1 MADAAV
7 DTDTDTATATT
18 ATVEIDNPI
27 PGVRR
32 LTLNRPEKRNAL
44 SNQLRGELLEGLQ
57 AADRDDA
64 IRVTIIRGAGK
75 AFSSGYDLGSDLGSN
90 QPYWTSEVGMK
101 WARHVTAGWTS
112 IWDLYKPVIAQVHGY
127 AMAGG
132 LELVGACDLAYGA
145 EDARF
150 SHPVTRFA
158 LPDFDWFPTHLSPRV
173 AMELQVAGREFNG
186 VEAVAAGIINQA
198 FPAAELEERVLAIAE
213 RMAGTASAVL
223 AVNKR
228 AVHTAIEARGGR
240 SVIRTLGDLQAGPH
254 LGSMRRRDP
263 RSREERE
270 LSGWRSFPRVPKR
283 STQAGFPPPS
293 RTAILARRSSPS
305 RSWTAPR

>member
-1 MADAAV
+1 MAESPV
-7 DTDTDTATATT
+7 
-18 ATVEIDNPI
+18 ATVEIEDPI

-32 LTLNRPEKRNAL
+32 FTLNRPEKRNAM
-44 SNQLRGELLEGLQ
+44 SNQLRRELLEGLQ
-57 AADRDDA
+57 AADGDDA
-64 IRVTIIRGAGK
+64 VRVSIIRGAGK
-75 AFSSGYDLGSDLGSN
+75 CFSSGYDLGSDLGAD
-90 QPYWTSEVGMK
+90 QPYWTSEAGMQ

-145 EDARF
+145 LDARF

-158 LPDFDWFPTHLSPRV
+158 LPDFDWFPTHLPPRV

-186 VEAVAAGIINQA
+186 SEAAVAGIINQA
-198 FPAAELEERVLAIAE
+198 FAADELEERVLAIAE
-213 RMAGTASAVL
+213 RISQTSSAVL

-228 AVHTAIEARGGR
+228 AVHTALEARGGR

-254 LGSMRRRDP
+254 LSSMGADEILDRVKSGS
-263 RSREERE
+263 
-270 LSGWRSFPRVPKR
+270 
-283 STQAGFPPPS
+283 
-293 RTAILARRSSPS
+293 
-305 RSWTAPR
+305 

>member
-1 MADAAV
+1 MAEEVAV
-7 DTDTDTATATT
+7 
-18 ATVEIDNPI
+18 VIDEPAE
-27 PGVRR
+27 GVRR
-32 LTLNRPEKRNAL
+32 FTLNRPEKRNAMN
-44 SNQLRGELLEGLQ
+44 NQLRSELLDGLRG
-57 AADRDDA
+57 ADADDS
-64 IRVTIIRGAGK
+64 IRVSIVRGAGK
-75 AFSSGYDLGSDLGSN
+75 CFSSGYDLGSDLGSD
-90 QPYWTSEVGMK
+90 QPYWTSAVGMQ

-112 IWDLYKPVIAQVHGY
+112 IWDMYKPVIAQVHGY

-145 EDARF
+145 SDARF

-186 VEAVAAGIINQA
+186 TEAAAVGIINQA
-198 FPAAELEERVLAIAE
+198 FASDELESKVLEIAS

-254 LGSMRRRDP
+254 LSAMGADEIL
-263 RSREERE
+263 SRVK
-270 LSGWRSFPRVPKR
+270 SGN
-283 STQAGFPPPS
+283 
-293 RTAILARRSSPS
+293 
-305 RSWTAPR
+305 

>member
-1 MADAAV
+1 MADAAE
-7 DTDTDTATATT
+7 
-18 ATVEIDNPI
+18 TVSIDDPVE
-27 PGVRR
+27 GVRR

-44 SNQLRGELLEGLQ
+44 SNQLRRELLEGLQ
-57 AADRDDA
+57 AADTDDSV
-64 IRVTIIRGAGK
+64 RVSIVRGAGK
-75 AFSSGYDLGSDLGSN
+75 CFSSGYDLGSDLGSD
-90 QPYWTSEVGMK
+90 QPYWTSKVGMQ

-112 IWDLYKPVIAQVHGY
+112 VWDLYKPVIAQVHGY

-145 EDARF
+145 ENARF

-158 LPDFDWFPTHLSPRV
+158 LPDFDWFPTHLPPRV

-186 VEAVAAGIINQA
+186 TEAAAAGIINQA
-198 FPAAELEERVLAIAE
+198 FPESELEAKVLEIAE
-213 RMAGTASAVL
+213 RMAGTSSAVL

-254 LGSMRRRDP
+254 LSAMGAGEILDRVKSGS
-263 RSREERE
+263 
-270 LSGWRSFPRVPKR
+270 
-283 STQAGFPPPS
+283 
-293 RTAILARRSSPS
+293 
-305 RSWTAPR
+305 

>member
-1 MADAAV
+1 MSEEVAV
-7 DTDTDTATATT
+7 A
-18 ATVEIDNPI
+18 IDEPAE
-27 PGVRR
+27 GVRR
-32 LTLNRPEKRNAL
+32 FTLNRPDKRNAMN
-44 SNQLRGELLEGLQ
+44 NQLRRELLDGLR
-57 AADRDDA
+57 AADEDEA
-64 IRVTIIRGAGK
+64 IRVSIVRGAGK
-75 AFSSGYDLGSDLGSN
+75 CFSSGYDLGSDLGSD
-90 QPYWTSEVGMK
+90 QPYWTSAVGMQ

-158 LPDFDWFPTHLSPRV
+158 LPDFDWFPTHLPPRV
-173 AMELQVAGREFNG
+173 AMELQVAGREFSG
-186 VEAVAAGIINQA
+186 TEAAQVGIINQA
-198 FPAAELEERVLAIAE
+198 FTAEDLEAKVLEIAS
-213 RMAGTASAVL
+213 RMAGTSSAVL

-254 LGSMRRRDP
+254 LAAMGADEILSRVKSGS
-263 RSREERE
+263 
-270 LSGWRSFPRVPKR
+270 
-283 STQAGFPPPS
+283 
-293 RTAILARRSSPS
+293 
-305 RSWTAPR
+305 

>member
-1 MADAAV
+1 MSDAA
-7 DTDTDTATATT
+7 
-18 ATVEIDNPI
+18 ATVSIDDPAE
-27 PGVRR
+27 GVRR
-32 LTLNRPEKRNAL
+32 FTLNRPEKRNAL
-44 SNQLRGELLEGLQ
+44 SNQLRRELLEGLQ
-57 AADRDDA
+57 AADADDSV
-64 IRVTIIRGAGK
+64 RVSIVRGAGK
-75 AFSSGYDLGSDLGSN
+75 CFSSGYDLGSDLGSD
-90 QPYWTSEVGMK
+90 QPYWTSQVGMQ

-145 EDARF
+145 ENARF

-158 LPDFDWFPTHLSPRV
+158 LPDFDWFPTHLPPRV
-173 AMELQVAGREFNG
+173 AMELQVAGREFSG
-186 VEAVAAGIINQA
+186 IEAAAVGIINQA
-198 FPAAELEERVLAIAE
+198 FPEEELEAKVLAIAT

-254 LGSMRRRDP
+254 LSAMGAGEILDRVKSGS
-263 RSREERE
+263 
-270 LSGWRSFPRVPKR
+270 
-283 STQAGFPPPS
+283 
-293 RTAILARRSSPS
+293 
-305 RSWTAPR
+305 